1 MPSKVL
7 SVSPVN
13 LIVDRAGSDN
23 GFSVIFAYIRSFLVG
38 TEFDVLNLI
47 GYVLMGVGVAG

>member
-1 MPSKVL
+1 M
-7 SVSPVN
+7 N